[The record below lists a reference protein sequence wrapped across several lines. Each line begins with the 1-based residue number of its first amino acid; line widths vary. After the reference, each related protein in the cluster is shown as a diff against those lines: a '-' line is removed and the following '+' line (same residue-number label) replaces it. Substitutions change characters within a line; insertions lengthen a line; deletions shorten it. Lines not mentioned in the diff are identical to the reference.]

1 MTTDSATRKTD
12 ELLKVLVLSSPD
24 TIISKAGNRTLLT
37 RLPVPE
43 VIDVN
48 GDVRVEGEAVRLW
61 LSEDQSALRIYH
73 SSLHERL
80 LSPHHLSE
88 SPDAEAS
95 TEVPLEMEETP
106 VAPTKK
112 AFKAYVTYIPGAIPT
127 SHRYFVTK
135 IVGSKPSVVL
145 GTPTFPTVVRVGMA
159 LTEGTCESL
168 GDVAELTVTTG

>member
-1 MTTDSATRKTD
+1 MTTESATRKTD

-24 TIISKAGNRTLLT
+24 TIISKAGNRTLVT

-48 GDVRVEGEAVRLW
+48 GDVHVEGEVVRLW
-61 LSEDQSALRIYH
+61 LSEDQSALRIYPIKV
-73 SSLHERL
+73 RD
-80 LSPHHLSE
+80 LSE

-112 AFKAYVTYIPGAIPT
+112 AFKAYVTYKPA
-127 SHRYFVTK
+127 SNMYFVTK

-145 GTPTFPTVVRVGMA
+145 GTVGASSAVVRVGMA
-159 LTEGTCESL
+159 LSESTCEWL
-168 GDVAELTVTTG
+168 GDFAELTVTG